1 MKKNHRDPQT
11 ELDISWRTREL
22 GPEVRRE
29 LFRKA
34 MPSVKFASRAD
45 APSAREHGGGDQPR
59 AHERR
64 TREGGWP
71 GEHKRSS
78 RSEGSDG

>member
-1 MKKNHRDPQT
+1 MRKNQRDPQT

-34 MPSVKFASRAD
+34 MPSVKFASRAG
-45 APSAREHGGGDQPR
+45 APTAHQHGSGGDQPR
-59 AHERR
+59 GHDRRAHD
-64 TREGGWP
+64 G
-71 GEHKRSS
+71 S
-78 RSEGSDG
+78 RSGDRKKSGSS

>member
-1 MKKNHRDPQT
+1 MRKNHRDPQT

-34 MPSVKFASRAD
+34 MPSVKFASRAG
-45 APSAREHGGGDQPR
+45 APTAHQHGPGGDQPR
-59 AHERR
+59 AHERAHD
-64 TREGGWP
+64 TP
-71 GEHKRSS
+71 RSGDRKKS
-78 RSEGSDG
+78 GAS